1 VNAASARTIRDPLA
15 LLLRAG
21 PEFAMLAVA
30 AAVAVDA
37 WPFGVDA
44 RALLFGALFLEGATA
59 MFLCTVV
66 DVASR
71 LRRPPPWWAGL
82 LLCAGLLALYPD
94 VLQLVAGLLAEG
106 WWVGLPVALTVGERL
121 REVWT
126 LPAQPPLEKQRRR
139 ALTFGRLFTLL
150 VLAGAFMV
158 PWLIESAIA
167 ASTHGGE
174 ATRVPALLPWYAVAF
189 YALCAWDAIRVHHAA
204 FAVAPSNLW
213 PRFDL
218 GESARLDPL

>member
-1 VNAASARTIRDPLA
+1 MNAARTGLPGDPLA
-15 LLLRAG
+15 LLVRAG
-21 PEFAMLAVA
+21 PEFAMLGVA
-30 AAVAVDA
+30 AAVALDA
-37 WPFGVDA
+37 WPFEIDG

-71 LRRPPPWWAGL
+71 LSRRPPWWAAL
-82 LLCAGLLALYPD
+82 LLCAGLLAVYPD
-94 VLQLVAGLLAEG
+94 VLQLVAGALAEG

-126 LPAQPPLEKQRRR
+126 LPGQSVLEKQRRR
-139 ALTFGRLFTLL
+139 ALTFGRLYTLL
-150 VLAGAFMV
+150 VLAGAFML
-158 PWLIESAIA
+158 PWLVESALA
-167 ASTHGGE
+167 ASVHGGE
-174 ATRVPALLPWYAVAF
+174 ATRVPALLPWYAVGF
-189 YALCAWDAIRVHHAA
+189 YALCAFDALRVHRPA
-204 FAVAPSNLW
+204 FADAPSNLW

>member
-1 VNAASARTIRDPLA
+1 MNLAAATPARDLLA
-15 LLLRAG
+15 LLLRAV

-30 AAVAVDA
+30 FAVALDA
-37 WPFGVDA
+37 WPFEIDG
-44 RALLFGALFLEGATA
+44 RALLFGALFIEGATA

-71 LRRPPPWWAGL
+71 LRRAPPWWAGL

-94 VLQLVAGLLAEG
+94 VSQLVGALFTEG

-126 LPAQPPLEKQRRR
+126 LPGQSTLEKQRRR
-139 ALTFGRLFTLL
+139 ALTFGRLFSLL
-150 VLAGAFMV
+150 VLAGTFVV
-158 PWLIESAIA
+158 PWLLESVIA
-167 ASTHGGE
+167 ASVHGGE
-174 ATRVPALLPWYAVAF
+174 ATRVPALLPWFAVAF
-189 YALCAWDAIRVHHAA
+189 YALCAWDAIRVHGTA
-204 FAVAPSNLW
+204 FVIAPSNLW

>member
-1 VNAASARTIRDPLA
+1 MKTPPERVDRDPLA
-15 LLLRAG
+15 LLLRVG
-21 PEFAMLAVA
+21 PEIGMLALA
-30 AAVAVDA
+30 TAVAFDA

-71 LRRPPPWWAGL
+71 LRRPPPWWAGC

-94 VLQLVAGLLAEG
+94 VVQLVAGLLAEG
-106 WWVGLPVALTVGERL
+106 WWVGLPLALTVGERL

-126 LPAQPPLEKQRRR
+126 LPAQSSLEKQRRR
-139 ALTFGRLFTLL
+139 ALTFGRLYTLL

-158 PWLIESAIA
+158 PWLLEAAIA
-167 ASTHGGE
+167 ANTQGGD
-174 ATRVPALLPWYAVAF
+174 ATRVPALLPWYALAF
-189 YALCAWDAIRVHHAA
+189 YALCAWDALRVHRVA
-204 FAVAPSNLW
+204 FARAPGNLW